1 MKHLKNFFQLN
12 ESQSKKIKKVLTFSV
27 VLDWYN
33 DNKYKIAS
41 IVGCDPEELISEAD
55 LIEQSKGLVNNVINN
70 QSGGNSG
77 NNNTEI
83 AGFSSFKPLD
93 QYLLH
98 DILHNIYDVSKKD
111 FDKSLSDIEFTE
123 SEVFEEIE
131 ILCIEESFMK
141 FCNIRYPKTDFIN
154 QNINQLASFLMM
166 AILKND
172 PTRIKNILDNEIES
186 YLEIYG
192 VKYIIEKG
200 SPYED
205 FFLTLTGNFR
215 DMPRIRNSEDFK
227 DYMIKLIN
235 VGEGIS
241 VSSGDRANYPDNG
254 YYGQREFSDAN
265 ESEIDDIIDGIK
277 RWNTDYIIL
286 SSDDVYD
293 IDDLKEKGISLSSN
307 SNYVNNIDY
316 DNLFQLK
323 LPFRKKF
330 LEKDGFIKVKE
341 WFEYLSNLS
350 NKYFYENNDNIYLVI
365 SKDGDGSYSLVD
377 RDNFD
382 EKISREWDET
392 DNVFYSDNHKFIDFE
407 RYKKMSFEEISKKLF
422 YDSDSVAIMRRN
434 FRDNDI
440 IANNTKLGKVYKRYW
455 ESSWKQ
461 RETTL
466 KGDKSYTDFTSDR
479 EDKVSISK
487 NIITNNGKK
496 LISVLNNIRGYSIK
510 NFKELKS
517 FYKLGSKFTKEDI
530 NNFVNL
536 DIEIINSIQNL
547 DIYHPNY
554 RAAIN
559 LDKNMIE
566 VEKNNKT
573 RLNFIYIRNIDNII
587 SLLSKI
593 QNKYDI
599 NFLKSYLSKNKTPIN
614 TEDKLVYYSIIL
626 NSLLENRDKLKKL
639 LEFDDNIIK
648 GKPITEEESNDLK
661 QTKKELKTNR
671 EEASASLNEQIINL
685 IEKYYD
691 EYEVFVTPPK
701 YYYAFYDSTIT
712 DIVMEIKKPL

>member
-1 MKHLKNFFQLN
+1 MKYIKNFFEIN

-33 DNKYKIAS
+33 DNKDKIAS
-41 IVGCDPEELISEAD
+41 IIGCDPEELISEND

-70 QSGGNSG
+70 QSSGNSG
-77 NNNTEI
+77 NRNTKI
-83 AGFSSFKPLD
+83 AGFSKFKPLD

-111 FDKSLSDIEFTE
+111 FDKSLSDIQFTE

-172 PTRIKNILDNEIES
+172 PTRIKDILDEKIDP

-192 VKYIIEKG
+192 VKYIVKEG

-205 FFLTLTGNFR
+205 FFLTLKGRFR
-215 DMPRIRNSEDFK
+215 DMPRIVDSDDFK
-227 DYMIKLIN
+227 NYMINLIN
-235 VGEGIS
+235 VGEGIGY
-241 VSSGDRANYPDNG
+241 SSGDRANYPDGG
-254 YYGQREFSDAN
+254 YYGQREFSDAT
-265 ESEIDDIIDGIK
+265 ESKIDDIINSMK

-286 SSDDVYD
+286 SSDDIYD
-293 IDDLKEKGISLSSN
+293 IEDLKEKGISLSSN
-307 SNYVNNIDY
+307 SKYVNNIDY
-316 DNLFQLK
+316 DNLSQLK

-330 LEKDGFIKVKE
+330 LEQDGYIKVKE

-377 RDNFD
+377 KEDFD
-382 EKISREWDET
+382 EKLYSEWNESD
-392 DNVFYSDNHKFIDFE
+392 DVFYDSDHEFIDFE
-407 RYKKMSFEEISKKLF
+407 MYKKMSFEEVSKKLF
-422 YDSDSVAIMRRN
+422 NDDDSVAIMRRN

-440 IANNTKLGKVYKRYW
+440 IANNTKLGNIYNRGYKW
-455 ESSWKQ
+455 LQ
-461 RETTL
+461 REIPL

-487 NIITNNGKK
+487 NVITNNGKK
-496 LISVLNNIRGYSIK
+496 LLSVLNNIRGYSIK
-510 NFKELKS
+510 NFKELKNLH
-517 FYKLGSKFTKEDI
+517 KLGSKFTKEDI

-536 DIEIINSIQNL
+536 NIEILESIQNY

-554 RAAIN
+554 TAKIN
-559 LDKNMIE
+559 LEKNMID
-566 VEKNNKT
+566 VEKNYIT
-573 RLNFIYIRNIDNII
+573 THNFNYLRKIDSII

-614 TEDKLVYYSIIL
+614 TEDKLVFYSNIL
-626 NSLLENRDKLKKL
+626 NNLLENREKLKKL
-639 LEFDDNIIK
+639 LEFDNNIIK
-648 GKPITEEESNDLK
+648 GRPITEEESNDLK
-661 QTKKELKTNR
+661 QTKIEIRTNR
-671 EEASASLNEQIINL
+671 EEASDSLSKKIINL

-691 EYEVFVTPPK
+691 DYDVIVTPPN
-701 YYYAFYDSTIT
+701 YYYTYNDNIP
-712 DIVMEIKKPL
+712 DIVMEIKKPV

>member
-1 MKHLKNFFQLN
+1 MKYIKNFFEIN

-33 DNKYKIAS
+33 DNKDKIAS
-41 IVGCDPEELISEAD
+41 IIGCKPEELISEND

-70 QSGGNSG
+70 QSSGNSG
-77 NNNTEI
+77 NRNTKI
-83 AGFSSFKPLD
+83 AGFSKFKPLD

-111 FDKSLSDIEFTE
+111 FDKSLSDIQFTE

-172 PTRIKNILDNEIES
+172 PTRIKDILDEKIDP

-192 VKYIIEKG
+192 VKYIVKEG

-205 FFLTLTGNFR
+205 FFLTLKGRFR
-215 DMPRIRNSEDFK
+215 DMPRIVDSDDFK
-227 DYMIKLIN
+227 NYMINLIN
-235 VGEGIS
+235 VGEGIGY
-241 VSSGDRANYPDNG
+241 SSGDRANYPDGG
-254 YYGQREFSDAN
+254 YYGQREFSDAT
-265 ESEIDDIIDGIK
+265 ESKIDDIINSMK

-286 SSDDVYD
+286 SSDDIYD
-293 IDDLKEKGISLSSN
+293 IEDLKEKGISLSSN
-307 SNYVNNIDY
+307 SKYVNNIDY
-316 DNLFQLK
+316 DNLSQLK

-330 LEKDGFIKVKE
+330 LEQDGYIKVKE

-377 RDNFD
+377 KEDFD
-382 EKISREWDET
+382 EKLYSEWNESD
-392 DNVFYSDNHKFIDFE
+392 DVFYDSDHEFIDFE
-407 RYKKMSFEEISKKLF
+407 MYKKMSFEEVSKKLF
-422 YDSDSVAIMRRN
+422 NDDDSVAIMRRN

-440 IANNTKLGKVYKRYW
+440 IANNTKLGNIYNRGYKW
-455 ESSWKQ
+455 LQ
-461 RETTL
+461 REIPL

-487 NIITNNGKK
+487 NVITNNGKK
-496 LISVLNNIRGYSIK
+496 LLSVLNNIRGYSIK
-510 NFKELKS
+510 NFKELKNLH
-517 FYKLGSKFTKEDI
+517 KLGSKFTKEDI

-536 DIEIINSIQNL
+536 NIEILESIQNY

-554 RAAIN
+554 TAKIN
-559 LDKNMIE
+559 LEKNMID
-566 VEKNNKT
+566 VEKNYIT
-573 RLNFIYIRNIDNII
+573 THNFNYLRKIDSII

-614 TEDKLVYYSIIL
+614 TEDKLVFYSNIL
-626 NSLLENRDKLKKL
+626 NNLLENREKLKKL
-639 LEFDDNIIK
+639 LEFDNNIIK
-648 GKPITEEESNDLK
+648 GRPITEEESNDLK
-661 QTKKELKTNR
+661 QTKIEIRTNR
-671 EEASASLNEQIINL
+671 EEASDSLSKKIINL

-691 EYEVFVTPPK
+691 DYDVIVTPPN
-701 YYYAFYDSTIT
+701 YYYTYNDNIP
-712 DIVMEIKKPL
+712 DIVMEIKKPV

>member
-111 FDKSLSDIEFTE
+111 FDKSLSDLEFTE

-510 NFKELKS
+510 NFKELKNLH
-517 FYKLGSKFTKEDI
+517 KLGSKFTKEDI

>member
-1 MKHLKNFFQLN
+1 MKYIKNFFEIN

-33 DNKYKIAS
+33 DNKDKIAS
-41 IVGCDPEELISEAD
+41 IIGCKPEELISEND

-70 QSGGNSG
+70 QSSGNSG
-77 NNNTEI
+77 NRNTEI
-83 AGFSSFKPLD
+83 AGFSEFKPLD

-98 DILHNIYDVSKKD
+98 DILHNIYDISKKD
-111 FDKSLSDIEFTE
+111 FDKSLSDIQFTE
-123 SEVFEEIE
+123 SEIFEEIE

-172 PTRIKNILDNEIES
+172 PTRIKDILDEKIKP

-192 VKYIIEKG
+192 VKYEIKEG

-205 FFLTLTGNFR
+205 FFLTLKGRFR
-215 DMPRIRNSEDFK
+215 DMPRIVDSDDFK
-227 DYMIKLIN
+227 NYMINLIN
-235 VGEGIS
+235 VGEGIGY
-241 VSSGDRANYPDNG
+241 SSGDRANYPDG
-254 YYGQREFSDAN
+254 VYYGQREFSDAT
-265 ESEIDDIIDGIK
+265 ESEIEDIIDGMK
-277 RWNTDYIIL
+277 RWDTDYIIL
-286 SSDDVYD
+286 SSDDIYD
-293 IDDLKEKGISLSSN
+293 IEDLKEKGISLSSN
-307 SNYVNNIDY
+307 SKYVNNIDY
-316 DNLFQLK
+316 DNLSQLK

-330 LEKDGFIKVKE
+330 LEQDGYIKVKE

-350 NKYFYENNDNIYLVI
+350 NKYFYENNNNIYLVI

-377 RDNFD
+377 KEDFD
-382 EKISREWDET
+382 EKLSRDWNESDG
-392 DNVFYSDNHKFIDFE
+392 VFYDSGHAFINFE
-407 RYKKMSFEEISKKLF
+407 MYKKMSFEEVSKKLF
-422 YDSDSVAIMRRN
+422 NDDDSVAIMRRN

-440 IANNTKLGKVYKRYW
+440 IANNTKLGNIYNRGYN
-455 ESSWKQ
+455 SWLQ
-461 RETTL
+461 REIPL

-487 NIITNNGKK
+487 NVITNNGKK
-496 LISVLNNIRGYSIK
+496 LLSVLNNIRGYSIK
-510 NFKELKS
+510 NFKELKNLH
-517 FYKLGSKFTKEDI
+517 KLGSKFTKEDI

-536 DIEIINSIQNL
+536 NIEILESIQNY

-554 RAAIN
+554 TAKIN
-559 LDKNMIE
+559 LEKNMIE
-566 VEKNNKT
+566 VEKNYKT
-573 RLNFIYIRNIDNII
+573 TLNFNYLRKIDSII

-614 TEDKLVYYSIIL
+614 TEDKLVFFSNIL
-626 NSLLENRDKLKKL
+626 NNLLENREKLKKL
-639 LEFDDNIIK
+639 LEFDNNIIK
-648 GKPITEEESNDLK
+648 GRPITEEESNDLK
-661 QTKKELKTNR
+661 QTKIEIRTNR
-671 EEASASLNEQIINL
+671 EEASDSLSKKIINL

-691 EYEVFVTPPK
+691 DYDVIVTPPNF
-701 YYYAFYDSTIT
+701 YYTYYDNIP
-712 DIVMEIKKPL
+712 DIVMEIKKPV

>member
-1 MKHLKNFFQLN
+1 
-12 ESQSKKIKKVLTFSV
+12 
-27 VLDWYN
+27 
-33 DNKYKIAS
+33 
-41 IVGCDPEELISEAD
+41 
-55 LIEQSKGLVNNVINN
+55 
-70 QSGGNSG
+70 
-77 NNNTEI
+77 
-83 AGFSSFKPLD
+83 
-93 QYLLH
+93 
-98 DILHNIYDVSKKD
+98 
-111 FDKSLSDIEFTE
+111 
-123 SEVFEEIE
+123 
-131 ILCIEESFMK
+131 
-141 FCNIRYPKTDFIN
+141 
-154 QNINQLASFLMM
+154 MM

-172 PTRIKNILDNEIES
+172 PTRIKDILDNEIEP

-265 ESEIDDIIDGIK
+265 ESEIDDIIDGMK
-277 RWNTDYIIL
+277 RWNKDYIIL
-286 SSDDVYD
+286 SSDDIYD

-307 SNYVNNIDY
+307 SKYVNNIDY
-316 DNLFQLK
+316 DNLYQLK

-350 NKYFYENNDNIYLVI
+350 NKYFYENNDNIYLII

-377 RDNFD
+377 REDFD
-382 EKISREWDET
+382 EKLSREWDET

-407 RYKKMSFEEISKKLF
+407 KYKKMPFEVISKKLF
-422 YDSDSVAIMRRN
+422 NDSDSVAIMRRN

-440 IANNTKLGKVYKRYW
+440 IANNTKLGKVYKSYW

-461 RETTL
+461 RETNL

-496 LISVLNNIRGYSIK
+496 LLSVLNNIRGYSIK
-510 NFKELKS
+510 NFKKLKN

-536 DIEIINSIQNL
+536 NIEILNSIQND

-554 RAAIN
+554 TAKIN
-559 LDKNMIE
+559 LEKNMIE
-566 VEKNNKT
+566 VEKNYRT
-573 RLNFIYIRNIDNII
+573 TLNFNYLRKIDSII

-599 NFLKSYLSKNKTPIN
+599 NFLKSYLSKNNPPIN
-614 TEDKLVYYSIIL
+614 TEDKLVYYSTIL

-648 GKPITEEESNDLK
+648 GRPITEEESNDLK
-661 QTKKELKTNR
+661 QTKNEIKTNR
-671 EEASASLNEQIINL
+671 EEASASLSKEIINL

-691 EYEVFVTPPK
+691 DYDVFVTPPG
-701 YYYAFYDSTIT
+701 YYYTYFNNIP
-712 DIVMEIKKPL
+712 DIVMEIKKPVQ